1 MNVVLSLILQ
11 TKYVLSTLLSTFV
24 WLIYFSICQETEA
37 TGQAPGGS
45 EGGEGVTDVI
55 QQLLELSEQVTE
67 ETTQPQ
73 PPEPS
78 IAMDTAI
85 NQDILQVSG
94 RRDHLTINDPPVHTI
109 ILVPAGFILVIWGLS
124 CEPEVWLNLG
134 FIPDKTP

>member
-1 MNVVLSLILQ
+1 M
-11 TKYVLSTLLSTFV
+11 
-24 WLIYFSICQETEA
+24 

-78 IAMDTAI
+78 IAIDTAI
-85 NQDILQVSG
+85 NQDILQASERRGHLVS
-94 RRDHLTINDPPVHTI
+94 
-109 ILVPAGFILVIWGLS
+109 
-124 CEPEVWLNLG
+124 
-134 FIPDKTP
+134 